1 MVQVSNLFKQK
12 IYSQERT
19 IKAKVSFE
27 ILDVKAY
34 DDATFTVESEAEI
47 SRLNQAINKIRDMSH
62 KYATFERDYFKL
74 DGTFYIPPRENEGD
88 SELGWWSNVLSG
100 EDGTFSTRPT
110 MTFNFTEPHSSIGL
124 TFTFDRQANEYPSEF
139 RVEAFGSAGETII
152 SEYVSGNT
160 NPVYLLQQP
169 IEGYT
174 QLVITIVKWANPKRR
189 ARITEVDFGVVQ
201 EYTGDKLISLKV
213 LEEMDLLSSTVP
225 SNEMQFV
232 LDNSDQYFN
241 ILNPNGVYRF
251 IVPNQEMSAQLG
263 VLIGENRYEWISM
276 GKYYLTE
283 WTVEEGAMTSTFVGR
298 DIFTKL
304 DVAEYT
310 NLLQNTNLYD
320 LAVDVLTQANVER
333 YEIDESLKEIPTVG
347 FKEKIKVR
355 DALQMIAIAGR
366 SAIRQGRD
374 GSVIL
379 ESYEELTYEIGY
391 VTWTGSVAT
400 ATGEYASP
408 TTYSQV
414 YIDYEFQQIDF
425 ENAYE
430 IPKITLGS
438 QVRTLIFKVTPDV
451 GEVFDVQVINANV
464 REGIGYEITNPL
476 INTEAHALTVAG
488 WMFEYYNLIA
498 DYQANWRQNPALEC
512 GNVILIEDRFGNKKK
527 ARITKNEFNYSG
539 YLSGMT
545 DAKGGV

>member
-1 MVQVSNLFKQK
+1 
-12 IYSQERT
+12 
-19 IKAKVSFE
+19 
-27 ILDVKAY
+27 
-34 DDATFTVESEAEI
+34 
-47 SRLNQAINKIRDMSH
+47 
-62 KYATFERDYFKL
+62 
-74 DGTFYIPPRENEGD
+74 
-88 SELGWWSNVLSG
+88 
-100 EDGTFSTRPT
+100 
-110 MTFNFTEPHSSIGL
+110 
-124 TFTFDRQANEYPSEF
+124 
-139 RVEAFGSAGETII
+139 
-152 SEYVSGNT
+152 
-160 NPVYLLQQP
+160 
-169 IEGYT
+169 
-174 QLVITIVKWANPKRR
+174 
-189 ARITEVDFGVVQ
+189 
-201 EYTGDKLISLKV
+201 V

-251 IVPNQEMSAQLG
+251 IVPNQEMSAQIG
-263 VLIGENRYEWISM
+263 VLIGENKYEWIPM

-304 DVAEYT
+304 QIAEYT

-320 LAVDVLTQANVER
+320 LAVDVLTEAKVER
-333 YEIDESLKEIPTVG
+333 YEIDDSLKLIPTAG

-366 SAIRQGRD
+366 SAVRQGRD
-374 GSVIL
+374 GSVLL

-391 VTWTGSVAT
+391 VSWTGSIAT
-400 ATGEYASP
+400 ATGEFASLS
-408 TTYSQV
+408 TYPQV
-414 YIDYEFQQIDF
+414 YIDYEFQKIDF

-430 IPKITLGS
+430 IPKISLGS
-438 QVRTLIFKVTPDV
+438 QVRTLVFKVTPDV
-451 GEVFDVQVINANV
+451 GEVFDVQVINSNV
-464 REGIGYEITNPL
+464 REGIGYEISNPL
-476 INTEAHALTVAG
+476 INTEEQALVVAE
-488 WMFEYYNLIA
+488 WMFQYYNLIA

-527 ARITKNEFNYSG
+527 ARITKNEFNFTG

>member
-1 MVQVSNLFKQK
+1 VVQVSNLFKQK